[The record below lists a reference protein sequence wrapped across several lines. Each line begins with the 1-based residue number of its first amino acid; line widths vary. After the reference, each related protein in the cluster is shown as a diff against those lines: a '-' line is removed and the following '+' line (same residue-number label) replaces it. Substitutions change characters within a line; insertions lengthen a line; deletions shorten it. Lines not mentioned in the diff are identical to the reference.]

1 VEGAVLNEKDTLD
14 SILELATDKA
24 AVGNYILQ
32 MKKTVDAVGDANL
45 AALQAHMEATA
56 RRLGQK
62 PVVIALTDLE
72 KKAVKIIPKP
82 TAKVTEGGYQGY
94 RKYIDAV
101 PAAEKAKYPYGGAIS
116 SPSELQ
122 LLVNGRH
129 SVLDIMK
136 LMDAQSQRKSTVQ
149 GILNY
154 LQILKLA
161 GLVEM

>member
-1 VEGAVLNEKDTLD
+1 
-14 SILELATDKA
+14 
-24 AVGNYILQ
+24 
-32 MKKTVDAVGDANL
+32 MKKTVDAVGNANL
-45 AALQAHMEATA
+45 AALQAHMEAVA

-82 TAKVTEGGYQGY
+82 TAKITEGGYQGY
-94 RKYIDAV
+94 RKYIDGV
-101 PAAEKAKYPYGGAIS
+101 PAAEKAKYPYASEVS
-116 SPSELQ
+116 STGELQ
-122 LLVNGRH
+122 LLINGKH
-129 SVLDIMK
+129 TVLDIMK
-136 LMDAQSQRKSTVQ
+136 LMDAQAQRKSTVQ